1 MSRGRPG
8 LISQISRQG
17 WEWNKRKTAVLEP
30 CLLLMRVLACRRVR
44 PAQDGRPFFCL
55 FKALRPCAQ
64 QMNEPR
70 GGVARDGRSTN
81 GVKELCPSGALARAQ
96 HQTLPEGSNMTTS
109 VRSSPTTS
117 ETASR
122 TLPSVANLAHQSIP
136 HPPLRRGGGD
146 AGTGGEVMFLD
157 GPARHRPCPRSSLTV
172 PLPRGRVVFYSRNNL
187 TSDHVFQLSP
197 MFSLS
202 RASVCLMI
210 FIAVTTGS
218 GRLAGEFP
226 VSVSR
231 TTRTG
236 ESRTASHAG
245 KRKKDHGME
254 LVSRLQGARVA
265 LCPRKQ
271 PFVEAILAPAGA
283 QSINAQ
289 QTSRS
294 KSRLETRTAS
304 GPNARLHAAQ
314 WAGEAN
320 DFSPNSPPLG
330 YIT

>member
-1 MSRGRPG
+1 
-8 LISQISRQG
+8 
-17 WEWNKRKTAVLEP
+17 
-30 CLLLMRVLACRRVR
+30 
-44 PAQDGRPFFCL
+44 
-55 FKALRPCAQ
+55 
-64 QMNEPR
+64 
-70 GGVARDGRSTN
+70 
-81 GVKELCPSGALARAQ
+81 
-96 HQTLPEGSNMTTS
+96 MTTS

-122 TLPSVANLAHQSIP
+122 TLHLSRILPTNPSHIHRSSG
-136 HPPLRRGGGD
+136 GGGD

-271 PFVEAILAPAGA
+271 PFVEAIVAPAGA

-294 KSRLETRTAS
+294 SRDSRLAQHPVPMPVCMRHN
-304 GPNARLHAAQ
+304 GPGRQ
-314 WAGEAN
+314 MI
-320 DFSPNSPPLG
+320 SPPIPLLSG
-330 YIT
+330 TSLESDESRETINHSPPEVG